1 MLTLLNHFDDLFME
15 HPTLRRRSTAIRT
28 FVPAVDIDE
37 SEMAYHLTADLPG
50 LSQDDLDISIDK
62 GVLTFSGQRPA
73 SSQGDGSNRRR
84 TERRH
89 GAFRRAFTLPEGID
103 ADGISAELANGQL
116 RISIPK
122 PVKSTPTKVQIQVP
136 AADAG

>member
-1 MLTLLNHFDDLFME
+1 MLTLLNHFDDLFMD
-15 HPTLRRRSTAIRT
+15 HPARRRSSTVIRT

-37 SEMAYHLTADLPG
+37 SEVAYHLTADLPG
-50 LSQDDLDISIDK
+50 LSQDALDISIDK

-73 SSQGDGSNRRR
+73 ARQGDGSNRRR

-103 ADGISAELANGQL
+103 ADGISAELAHGQL

-122 PVKSTPTKVQIQVP
+122 PVQSPPTKVQIQVP
-136 AADAG
+136 VAANG